1 MRTAASALP
10 CETDLIQ
17 PASWR
22 DLGALRSVEQ
32 ACFQKDSWPLLDLIG
47 VLTLPNIVRLK
58 AVCDERMVGFVAAE
72 LKRSEGEVWIATI
85 CVLPEY
91 RQRGTGAALM
101 QAVEAGADMPCIKL
115 NVRASN
121 LPAIRLYEGLGYGH
135 SNTWR
140 GYYQDGEDALI
151 FEKKLRSFD

>member
-10 CETDLIQ
+10 SETDLIQ

-32 ACFQKDSWPLLDLIG
+32 ACFPKDSWPLLDLIG

-72 LKRSEGEVWIATI
+72 LKRSESEVWIATI
-85 CVLPEY
+85 GVLPEY
-91 RQRGTGAALM
+91 RQRGTGAALL
-101 QAVEAGADMPCIKL
+101 QAVEAGAYLPCIKL

-121 LPAIRLYEGLGYGH
+121 LPAIRLYESLGYGR

-140 GYYQDGEDALI
+140 SYYQDGEDALI
-151 FEKKLRSFD
+151 FEKRL